1 MGETG
6 WGAITE
12 AVVRKTKV
20 CKGRSELPY
29 ECRPGKWSADRSTGD
44 ADGSITH
51 PGLLR
56 RFIVFGSFVVEN
68 TFTPT
73 FSPVF

>member
-29 ECRPGKWSADRSTGD
+29 ECRLVRLGQNEIKGQ
-44 ADGSITH
+44 GSGQPTAVPATQTEASLIQDYVED
-51 PGLLR
+51 LLYLA
-56 RFIVFGSFVVEN
+56 
-68 TFTPT
+68 PL
-73 FSPVF
+73 